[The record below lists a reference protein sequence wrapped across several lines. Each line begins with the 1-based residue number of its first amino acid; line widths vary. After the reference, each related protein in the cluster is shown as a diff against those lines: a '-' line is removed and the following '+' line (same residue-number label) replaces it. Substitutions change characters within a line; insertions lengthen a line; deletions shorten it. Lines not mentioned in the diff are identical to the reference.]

1 MTQSTFARLA
11 CFSFLS
17 VLTSVTPAHAQ
28 APDPAAQAD
37 QMFRSLDADGDG
49 RITIAEGGPQSRT
62 IKQQIFGMAGKGI
75 NDSLSR
81 AEFQEVFN
89 RFRAGNGGGRPQP
102 GAAPP
107 GANPSGTGR
116 RIPSSAQPRATASGT
131 RPGAGTQAV
140 DPNVPQIWRGFIVQG
155 RGENPNENQMEIEL
169 TISGNQIRGRQVGRG
184 PGGGGGGPPG
194 GLGTGNFVMDAQAGT
209 LDVTQTEGQNAGKHY
224 PGIFQIEGDTLRWCV
239 SNSERRRPQQLAT
252 VGASAYLMI
261 LRRQAAAPP
270 QQ

>member
-1 MTQSTFARLA
+1 MTKSHLIRLA
-11 CFSFLS
+11 G
-17 VLTSVTPAHAQ
+17 VTSLVASSLAFNSTAALAQ

-62 IKQQIFGMAGKGI
+62 IKQQVFGMAGKGI

-184 PGGGGGGPPG
+184 PGGGGGPPG

-261 LRRQAAAPP
+261 LRRQGAAP
-270 QQ
+270 